1 MVSQRG
7 TTSGEYASAFAKGM
21 YEGQAVIDYDFGA
34 LVYPKYIKVVSGS
47 EVVSASVNFNEG
59 GGSGSGNGSSNVDE
73 HVIYYK
79 FDEDINPN
87 FYFTS
92 DNAIE
97 GCIANVRAT
106 RDGINYMYSS
116 VYGISGT
123 YGQWSENPT
132 CDAIAFIPNARHT
145 DRDAN
150 YWVIFKTYEELCEEY
165 SDLPKATR
173 ITAEE
178 YWSKFKSE

>member
-1 MVSQRG
+1 MSKKNKIIYSDIQPNAKEAGVWVN
-7 TTSGEYASAFAKGM
+7 TTDGNVKIEKDGKWVDD
-21 YEGQAVIDYDFGA
+21 G
-34 LVYPKYIKVVSGS
+34 GS
-47 EVVSASVNFNEG
+47 SS
-59 GGSGSGNGSSNVDE
+59 GSGSGDE
-73 HVIYYK
+73 HLIYYK
-79 FDEDINPN
+79 FEQAINPN

-92 DNAIE
+92 DNTIE

-106 RDGINYMYSS
+106 RDGVNYMYSS

-123 YGQWSENPT
+123 FGQWSENPT
-132 CDAIAFIPNARHT
+132 CDAIAFIPNAIHT

-150 YWVIFKTYEELCEEY
+150 YWTIFKTYEELCEEY

-178 YWSKFKSE
+178 YWAEFNAA